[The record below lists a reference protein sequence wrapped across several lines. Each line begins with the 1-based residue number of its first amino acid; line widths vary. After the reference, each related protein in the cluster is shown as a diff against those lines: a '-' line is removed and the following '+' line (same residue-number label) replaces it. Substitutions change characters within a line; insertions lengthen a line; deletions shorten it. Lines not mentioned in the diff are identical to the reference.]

1 MSHPFVETGVWRIKG
16 SKVRDKNQ
24 SRFSRNVSTLK
35 APLRAWAL
43 TRKNVGG
50 AWRGRRGRK
59 QLFAR
64 NTESSPWFSGA
75 AGEFMR
81 MTECERTTASK
92 AANQCWENAGSSSS
106 RPHPTPMWSHGPGTL
121 VMRSAG
127 EALEPPEQTRTKQP
141 AGFSHQ
147 PGRTEN
153 PAGPRHLS
161 DRCPENLSCPSKINK
176 CLCSLSGNSQVR
188 RRNDVLISRQC
199 CLYDSFVPRG
209 AVWDVSAMGQNFTD
223 AGDTCRKRLETLLH
237 LL

>member
-1 MSHPFVETGVWRIKG
+1 MGGLAFFTLGLTAAQREAESCDVRRQRSRSQGATVSHPFVETGVWRIKG

-153 PAGPRHLS
+153 PAGPRPF
-161 DRCPENLSCPSKINK
+161 RT
-176 CLCSLSGNSQVR
+176 G
-188 RRNDVLISRQC
+188 VL
-199 CLYDSFVPRG
+199 
-209 AVWDVSAMGQNFTD
+209 
-223 AGDTCRKRLETLLH
+223 
-237 LL
+237 